1 MKNILYSVFCV
12 LSSASSLAGCKNTN
26 VAQGKPEIAVTNSY
40 LQCVVKDL
48 CPDVEVLCL
57 APPGMCPGHFDILPS
72 QVVNLAHC
80 RMLLLFDFQKSIED
94 SLSRMKEN
102 GLKIHSVKASS
113 GLCVPETYV
122 AICTEVCN
130 VLCSQ
135 YPEKAGQYAQRL
147 GLIQQRL
154 ERVAAELAAGVKQA
168 GAGSA
173 KVIVSDHQV
182 QFAHWLGLETVS
194 TFVGSDIETLSNIN
208 DCIKKAQGQDVRFVI
223 ANKQEGTALAEALAG
238 RLGAKAIVFSNFPVF
253 GGQGN
258 EFDQLLRENMRLLVK
273 AAAQ

>member
-1 MKNILYSVFCV
+1 MLYSALF
-12 LSSASSLAGCKNTN
+12 LAGCENRGSDPI
-26 VAQGKPEIAVTNSY
+26 QPEIAVTNSY
-40 LQCVVKDL
+40 LQCAVKDL

-72 QVVNLAHC
+72 QVRQLAHC

-102 GLKIHSVKASS
+102 GLKIYLVKASP

-130 VLCSQ
+130 ILCSQ
-135 YPEKAGQYAQRL
+135 HPEKAGQYAQRL

-154 ERVAAELAAGVKQA
+154 EHVAAELAAGVKQA
-168 GAGSA
+168 GPGSA
-173 KVIVSDHQV
+173 KVIASNHQA
-182 QFAHWLGLETVS
+182 QFAQWLGLETVA
-194 TFVGSDIETLSNIN
+194 TFVGSDIETVSNIN
-208 DCIKKAQGQDVRFVI
+208 DCLKKAQGQDVRFVI
-223 ANKQEGTALAEALAG
+223 ANKQEGTALAEALAD
-238 RLGAKAIVFSNFPVF
+238 RLGAKAIVFANFPVCDSH
-253 GGQGN
+253 GN
-258 EFDQLLRENMRLLVK
+258 GFDQLLRENVRILVE